1 MTRATTSCSAIAIAL
16 VAVASFA
23 QPKPSTEL
31 RLFPTTAAW
40 NVALDAALAAP
51 PTLANGKAFI
61 PVAGGQLV
69 AYDLSTGTRAWTVD
83 NTPVSAPA
91 SGDDLVFVAQS
102 DAVTALR
109 QTDGAEV
116 WRQPITVALAAPLV
130 FDNGWLVAADT
141 EGSLLALRAADGT
154 IIWHHD
160 LGGRFSAAPAL
171 AADRVYAAMTNG
183 HVVAMDVSTGTERWS
198 RALGGPVND
207 MLALDD
213 RVFVGSDDNYFY
225 SIKAT
230 DGSVNWR
237 WRTGGDVIG
246 VPLVDANRVYFV
258 SKDNLVRGLDRQSG
272 AQRWKSALS
281 GRPTRG
287 PTRAGDLLLVSGL
300 SPKVSAFAMKDGAPA
315 GDVTS
320 PGELA
325 AAPYVSLVKG
335 LPQVVLVSRDV
346 AAGTRLLA
354 FRRNVEPVL
363 STQPPLLPN
372 PIVIERPAP
381 VAPPATAP
389 RP

>member
-1 MTRATTSCSAIAIAL
+1 MIL
-16 VAVASFA
+16 LAVASLA
-23 QPKPSTEL
+23 QPKPSADL
-31 RLFPTTAAW
+31 RLFPITAAW
-40 NVALDAALAAP
+40 SVPLDAALAAP

-61 PVAGGQLV
+61 PVEGGQLA
-69 AYDLSTGTRAWTVD
+69 AYDLSTGVLAWSVD
-83 NTPVSAPA
+83 TKPVSAPA
-91 SGDDLVFVAQS
+91 TGDDVLFVAES

-109 QTDGAEV
+109 QADGVVV
-116 WRQPITVALAAPLV
+116 WRQPIAVALAAPLV

-141 EGSLLALRAADGT
+141 EGTLLALRASDGT
-154 IIWHHD
+154 LVWRRD

-171 AADRVYAAMTNG
+171 AADRVYAAMTDG
-183 HVVAMDVSTGTERWS
+183 HVVALDVSTGKERWS

-207 MLALDD
+207 MLAQDD

-246 VPLVDANRVYFV
+246 VPLVDADRVYFV

-325 AAPYVSLVKG
+325 AAPYVSQVKG

-354 FRRNVEPVL
+354 FRRSVEPVL
-363 STQPPLLPN
+363 STRPPLLPN
-372 PIVIERPAP
+372 PIVIERPASVGP
-381 VAPPATAP
+381 APLPSAP
-389 RP
+389 SRP

>member
-1 MTRATTSCSAIAIAL
+1 MAL
-16 VAVASFA
+16 LAVASFA
-23 QPKPSTEL
+23 QSKQSTDL

-40 NVALDAALAAP
+40 NVPLDAALAAP
-51 PTLANGKAFI
+51 PTLAKGKAFI
-61 PVAGGQLV
+61 PVEGGQMV
-69 AYDLSTGTRAWTVD
+69 AYDLSTGARAWSVD
-83 NTPVSAPA
+83 QASVSAPA
-91 SGDDLVFVAQS
+91 ASDDLVFLAES
-102 DAVTALR
+102 DGITALR
-109 QTDGAEV
+109 QADGASV
-116 WRQPITVALAAPLV
+116 WRQPIRVALAAPLV

-141 EGSLLALRAADGT
+141 EGTLLALRASDGT
-154 IIWHHD
+154 LVWHHD

-171 AADRVYAAMTNG
+171 AADRVYAAMTDG
-183 HVVAMDVSTGTERWS
+183 HVVALDMSTGTERWS

-225 SIKAT
+225 SINAK

-246 VPLVDANRVYFV
+246 VPVVDADRVYFV

-300 SPKVSAFAMKDGAPA
+300 SPKVSAFAIKDGAPA

-320 PGELA
+320 PGEVA
-325 AAPYVSLVKG
+325 SAPYVSLVKG
-335 LPQVVLVSRDV
+335 LPQVALVSRDV

-363 STQPPLLPN
+363 STQFLLLPN

-381 VAPPATAP
+381 AAPPSS

>member
-1 MTRATTSCSAIAIAL
+1 MAL
-16 VAVASFA
+16 LAVASFA
-23 QPKPSTEL
+23 QPKQSTEL

-40 NVALDAALAAP
+40 SVPLDAALAAP

-61 PVAGGQLV
+61 PVEGGHLA
-69 AYDLSTGTRAWTVD
+69 AYDVSTGVLAWSVD
-83 NTPVSAPA
+83 HTAVSAPA
-91 SGDDLVFVAQS
+91 TSADLVFVAES
-102 DAVTALR
+102 GGITALR
-109 QTDGAEV
+109 QADGAHV

-141 EGSLLALRAADGT
+141 DGTLLALRASDGA
-154 IIWHHD
+154 ILWQRD

-171 AADRVYAAMTNG
+171 AADRVYAAMADG
-183 HVVAMDVSTGTERWS
+183 HVVALEVSTGKDRWS
-198 RALGGPVND
+198 RALGGAVND

-300 SPKVSAFAMKDGAPA
+300 SPKVSAFAIKDGAPA

-325 AAPYVSLVKG
+325 AAPYVSVVKG

-372 PIVIERPAP
+372 PIVIERPAS
-381 VAPPATAP
+381 VAPPPPPPAP
-389 RP
+389 SRP